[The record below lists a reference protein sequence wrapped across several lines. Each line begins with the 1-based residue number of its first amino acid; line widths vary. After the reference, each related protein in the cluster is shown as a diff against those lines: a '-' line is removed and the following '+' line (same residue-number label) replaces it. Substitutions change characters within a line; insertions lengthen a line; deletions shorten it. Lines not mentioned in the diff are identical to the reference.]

1 LPELAYSDG
10 VKKCSICMFGSWVV
24 GLTTLAVAIAAVS
37 GHVPALALWLR
48 VVLAI
53 AGAVSLGFLFYQP
66 PLAPCPRCVRANK

>member
-1 LPELAYSDG
+1 
-10 VKKCSICMFGSWVV
+10 MFGSWVV

-66 PLAPCPRCVRANK
+66 LLAPCPRCVRANK